1 MKKIFIILAI
11 ILPLS
16 IVYAITLG
24 GIFSKNST
32 QKNTQ
37 LPQFSVVD
45 MSGKIHNNETV
56 KGKYLVV
63 NFWATWCPPCLKEI
77 PAFVDF
83 YDSFTQ
89 RCE

>member
-1 MKKIFIILAI
+1 M
-11 ILPLS
+11 
-16 IVYAITLG
+16 TLG
-24 GIFSKNST
+24 DLFSKGNT
-32 QKNTQ
+32 PKNTQ

-45 MSGKIHNNETV
+45 INGKTHNNNTV

-83 YDSFTQ
+83 YEKHSDKVEILGMDYEQ
-89 RCE
+89 ADVDKIK